1 VNLKLSAA
9 LKPLQDALLSSFNA
23 EEAVTLVAN
32 LNHVVEA
39 MRQWEER

>member
-1 VNLKLSAA
+1 VSLKLSAA
-9 LKPLQDALLSSFNA
+9 LKPLQDALLSSINA

-32 LNHVVEA
+32 LNHIVEA